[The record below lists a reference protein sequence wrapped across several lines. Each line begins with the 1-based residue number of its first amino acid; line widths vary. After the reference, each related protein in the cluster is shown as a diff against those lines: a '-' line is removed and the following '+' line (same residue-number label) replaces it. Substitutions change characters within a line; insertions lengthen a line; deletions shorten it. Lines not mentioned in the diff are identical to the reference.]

1 MDAPI
6 DWLLDGEPWIAY
18 RTRIDLLG
26 QPESSHAVQAARAGM
41 RRNPS
46 IHVLLAALVD
56 WPGAVISS
64 HKSASQP
71 FHRLTFLADLGLTAQ
86 DPEIA
91 TLLPRIFAHQAM
103 EGPLQLPLPSGRGT
117 PRWVWALCDAPLTV
131 YALLQFGLEQD
142 PRVVAAVEHLLG
154 LVRSNGWPCAVSPE
168 LAPFRGPGRQEDP
181 CPFATLA
188 MLKALAVS
196 TAWRDSQASHIGA
209 ETLLTLWQDSTERH
223 PYMFFMGT
231 DFRKL
236 KAPLVWYDL
245 IHVLDVLSRFPWLAR
260 DPRLHGMLGVL
271 TSKANAEGCFT
282 AESVWTAWKAWEF
295 GQTKMPSRWLTLLAW
310 RIIRRVQLAERD
322 PKAEI
327 NPDVVRSVA
336 LPDTMSTATDARA
349 GVGAQE
355 EP

>member
-6 DWLLDGEPWIAY
+6 DWLLEGEPWIVY

-26 QPESSHAVQAARAGM
+26 QPESARAVQSAREGM
-41 RRNPS
+41 RRDPH
-46 IHVLLAALVD
+46 IHALLAALTD
-56 WPGAVISS
+56 WPGVVISS

-71 FHRLTFLADLGLTAQ
+71 FHRLTFVADLGLTAR

-91 TLLPRIFAHQAM
+91 TLLPSIFAHQAI
-103 EGPLQLPLPSGRGT
+103 EGPLQLPLPLASGRAAA
-117 PRWVWALCDAPLTV
+117 RWGWALCDAPLIV

-142 PRVVAAVEHLLG
+142 PRVLAAMEHLLG
-154 LVRSNGWPCAVSPE
+154 LVRNNGWPCAVSPE

-196 TAWRDSQASHIGA
+196 ATWRDSQASHIGA

-236 KAPLVWYDL
+236 KVPFVWYDL
-245 IHVLDVLSRFPWLAR
+245 LHVLDVLSRFPWLAR
-260 DPRLHGMLGVL
+260 DARLHEMLGVV
-271 TSKANAEGCFT
+271 TSKVDAQGRFT
-282 AESVWTAWKAWEF
+282 PDSIWTAWRTWEF
-295 GQTKMPSRWLTLLAW
+295 GQKQVPSRWLTLLAW
-310 RIIRRVQLAERD
+310 RIIQRITVAEHESQPGR
-322 PKAEI
+322 
-327 NPDVVRSVA
+327 
-336 LPDTMSTATDARA
+336 T
-349 GVGAQE
+349 
-355 EP
+355 